1 MRWKRTLCDERAKCV
16 DRYDKIRNK
25 QKIVI
30 NLLNCAI
37 KIMSEMERG
46 NRYEKEIE
54 GKKKGFLYSDRCRNG
69 VDSGMRRG
77 RKGTGR

>member
-1 MRWKRTLCDERAKCV
+1 M

-46 NRYEKEIE
+46 NRYEKEME